1 MVVGEIPVVLPTLQ
15 IPDFLSLNM
24 VAITKAGLV
33 LALLGSIESLLASLV
48 VDEMTDTK
56 HDSDREIIG
65 QGIANL
71 GASLFGNLIGTG
83 AIVRS
88 VVNVKAGGRGRLS
101 GITHA
106 LVLLLLIVQFS
117 DFAAGIPLAVL
128 GGILMATALNMIEYK
143 ESYQLASTS
152 REALI
157 VIGATTALTVLI
169 DLTTAVAIGTL
180 LSGLILLFDLG
191 NSYLREYKV
200 DTDGEK
206 LPHKIKSFTVEGAL
220 FFGVSDAIVN
230 SFEVMGK
237 DADIVVVNL
246 MNAPMIDTTGIVVLG
261 KLKER
266 MEKLGKKLI
275 LTGLKKRTY
284 EKLLKLNIL
293 DGQEKEINMGRIA
306 EAIAYAKE
314 LARSNELRGWMEH
327 KLFHTTNEI
336 KNRAALKSP

>member
-1 MVVGEIPVVLPTLQ
+1 MNI
-15 IPDFLSLNM
+15 
-24 VAITKAGLV
+24 K
-33 LALLGSIESLLASLV
+33 
-48 VDEMTDTK
+48 
-56 HDSDREIIG
+56 
-65 QGIANL
+65 
-71 GASLFGNLIGTG
+71 
-83 AIVRS
+83 
-88 VVNVKAGGRGRLS
+88 
-101 GITHA
+101 
-106 LVLLLLIVQFS
+106 
-117 DFAAGIPLAVL
+117 
-128 GGILMATALNMIEYK
+128 
-143 ESYQLASTS
+143 
-152 REALI
+152 
-157 VIGATTALTVLI
+157 TTALTVLI

-246 MNAPMIDTTGIVVLG
+246 MNAPMIDATGIVVLG

-314 LARSNELRGWMEH
+314 LARSNELKG
-327 KLFHTTNEI
+327 
-336 KNRAALKSP
+336 KN